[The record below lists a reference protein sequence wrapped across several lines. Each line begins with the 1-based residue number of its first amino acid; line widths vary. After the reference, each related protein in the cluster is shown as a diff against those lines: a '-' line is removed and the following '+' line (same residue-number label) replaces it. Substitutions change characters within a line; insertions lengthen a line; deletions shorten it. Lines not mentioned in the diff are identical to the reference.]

1 MFLTNTESY
10 FSSMGLVKIQQD
22 PRTQKKIYIFRDI
35 TKIKTKT
42 WEKILLAAEQISN
55 TEIFSVASTITK
67 KSHNNTKKCR
77 WKTLQK

>member
-22 PRTQKKIYIFRDI
+22 PRTQKLYIFRDI

-42 WEKILLAAEQISN
+42 WDKILLAAEQISN
-55 TEIFSVASTITK
+55 KEIFSVASTITK
-67 KSHNNTKKCR
+67 KSHNNKKNVDER
-77 WKTLQK
+77 LYKK